1 MNPLSLLQQLTQKQP
16 PKTGVVQMIRNNMAT
31 VVTTQSVVTVAI
43 NGAVDVGDQVTLF
56 NGKCQ
61 RYLGKTTV
69 IYL

>member
-1 MNPLSLLQQLTQKQP
+1 
-16 PKTGVVQMIRNNMAT
+16 MIRNNMAT